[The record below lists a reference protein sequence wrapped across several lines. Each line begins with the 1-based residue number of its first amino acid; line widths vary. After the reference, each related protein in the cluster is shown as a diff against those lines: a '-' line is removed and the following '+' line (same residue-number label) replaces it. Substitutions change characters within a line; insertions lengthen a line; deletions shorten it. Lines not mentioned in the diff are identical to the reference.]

1 MISDFSAIVG
11 AMPKPKAMK
20 AFKVMKEKRAM
31 KSKAALKAM
40 KAMKAKKALKAMKAM
55 KEKRTKKRPKVPKDL
70 PLVQAYLPVTV
81 VYLREREKFLGLRF
95 GFFCT
100 KKGNRG

>member
-31 KSKAALKAM
+31 KSKA
-40 KAMKAKKALKAMKAM
+40 ALKAMKAM